1 VFPPNITNCNEDTDL
16 TNAHKDLQYG
26 YAQSKWVAEQLVLKA
41 RDRGLPAAIYRLGN
55 LSGDSVNA
63 NWNKADFNL
72 MFLLSCINSGI
83 APMFNFKFEMT
94 PVDFASYIIVSLTQ
108 QISWSL
114 GKTIHIIN
122 KKTID
127 SKHMFEWISAN
138 GYPLS
143 ILLYDDWLQRMEK
156 LEKTGKSENITKVT
170 SIMTSMNSSVFEDT
184 RVFTHDNLSKYL
196 EIYLKDK
203 YIHITSSILRKYL
216 SGLVKQQLISRPKM
230 SNEVLRPLSNRVA
243 LVTGASSGIGE
254 AIAKKLAESGA
265 SLVIAAR
272 RIEKLEKIRNDLLQ
286 EGNIV
291 AAMQADVTKLDD
303 MKKLVEETSE
313 MFGNIDILVN
323 SAGVMYYTMM
333 KNFQVDQWEKQV
345 DVNCKGT
352 MNAVAAVLP
361 GMLQQENGH
370 IINISSDAG
379 RKVFPGLTVYSA
391 TKAFVESFS
400 QGLRLE
406 TANSG
411 IKVTTI
417 QPGDVKTAL
426 FELTTDKEAESLYAQ
441 PNKEIVLQPEDIAN
455 AVLYAVTQPRNCSV
469 NEILIEPREA
479 PI

>member
-1 VFPPNITNCNEDTDL
+1 
-16 TNAHKDLQYG
+16 
-26 YAQSKWVAEQLVLKA
+26 
-41 RDRGLPAAIYRLGN
+41 
-55 LSGDSVNA
+55 
-63 NWNKADFNL
+63 
-72 MFLLSCINSGI
+72 
-83 APMFNFKFEMT
+83 
-94 PVDFASYIIVSLTQ
+94 
-108 QISWSL
+108 
-114 GKTIHIIN
+114 
-122 KKTID
+122 
-127 SKHMFEWISAN
+127 
-138 GYPLS
+138 
-143 ILLYDDWLQRMEK
+143 
-156 LEKTGKSENITKVT
+156 
-170 SIMTSMNSSVFEDT
+170 VFEDT

-272 RIEKLEKIRNDLLQ
+272 RIEKLEKIRNDLLR